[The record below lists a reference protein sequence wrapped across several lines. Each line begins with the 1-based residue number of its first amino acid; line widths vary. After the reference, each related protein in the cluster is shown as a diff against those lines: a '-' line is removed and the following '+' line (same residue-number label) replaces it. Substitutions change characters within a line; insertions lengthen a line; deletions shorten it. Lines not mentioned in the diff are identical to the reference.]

1 MFDPSFISQNL
12 TPAFIDKLRMIAPLA
27 HHINIDQLK
36 LEAPLYL
43 SAAVGFSTD
52 HGDVKTFTNNV
63 LKWFSE
69 NASKIPEW
77 ARAARVIFFLTPSS
91 AACERVFS
99 LIYEG
104 RVWRQPCFGSWR
116 CASSCTDAQVQHAQS
131 RLNMVKIVIKLC
143 LQSDRVASNWLQESF
158 MWCLIIDGMFCSNRL
173 PL

>member
-12 TPAFIDKLRMIAPLA
+12 TPAFIDKLCTIAPLA

-52 HGDVKTFTNNV
+52 HRDVKTPTNNV
-63 LKWFSE
+63 LVWWSE

-77 ARAARVIFFLTPSS
+77 AKAARIIFSLTPSS

-99 LIYEG
+99 FMKDMH
-104 RVWRQPCFGSWR
+104 VWRQPCLGSR
-116 CASSCTDAQVQHAQS
+116 
-131 RLNMVKIVIKLC
+131 R
-143 LQSDRVASNWLQESF
+143 
-158 MWCLIIDGMFCSNRL
+158 
-173 PL
+173 